1 MQCQQHYE
9 KWFAVQVWTQRENR
23 VNTILLQKGIETF
36 LPTKRIW
43 RRWCDRT
50 QASDVPLFPG
60 YVFAWFD
67 PESRLP
73 VLVTPKVQGI
83 VGCGNVPA
91 PVDDAEIEAIRIL
104 VASNL
109 DVESCPALAVGERV
123 DIVSGPLA
131 GVSGVLTEK
140 RSVLRLV
147 VSIQL
152 LNRSISVQVTP
163 DMLASTSKFQND
175 IPTVTG
181 LAVNGLPR
189 NASYQT
195 DEFRNGRTIL
205 KPTGS

>member
-1 MQCQQHYE
+1 MQPQQHYE
-9 KWFAVQVWTQRENR
+9 KWFAVQVWTQHENR
-23 VNTILLQKGIETF
+23 VNTILLQKGLETF

-50 QASDVPLFPG
+50 QAADVPLFPG

-67 PESRLP
+67 PENRLP

-83 VGCGNVPA
+83 VGFGNVPT
-91 PVDDAEIEAIRIL
+91 PVDDAEIGAIRIL

-109 DVESCPALAVGERV
+109 DIDSYPTLAVGQRV

-131 GVSGVLTEK
+131 GVSGVLTER
-140 RSVLRLV
+140 RSVLRLI

-152 LNRSISVQVTP
+152 LNRSISVEVTN
-163 DMLASTSKFQND
+163 DMLAGAGKFQNN
-175 IPTVTG
+175 IPPVTRRP
-181 LAVNGLPR
+181 VNSQRR

-195 DEFRNGRTIL
+195 DKFRNGRTIL
-205 KPTGS
+205 EPTG